1 MQRDKIETVQGLCAV
16 AITKHIMEKYGI
28 SEDKAYAK
36 LMGSELYS
44 LLMDPE
50 TNLFLETNQYLCT
63 ACDLEFD
70 KGVDALYEYVNQK

>member
-1 MQRDKIETVQGLCAV
+1 MLLKTVTLCKDPEGLKV
-16 AITKHIMEKYGI
+16 KHIMEKYGI